1 LDDIKRTLHRFR
13 LKTRRKLRKQ
23 RRQVEDITAQADDSL
38 NKLVFK
44 RIERLYKVRRF
55 VSAWTLLVFLIG
67 VGAVWQVRGLD
78 QYYLQ
83 SQPTD
88 GGTYREGLIGTFTTA
103 DPLFAVSGADAA
115 VARLVF
121 QGLFTLAPTGELE
134 PSLASGISV
143 DEKRLKY
150 TVELRTDVMWHD
162 GEQFTA
168 ADVVY
173 TYKTIQ
179 NKDTRSPLR
188 SSWLGVDIESTDEY
202 TVTFTL
208 PNTLSSFEYS
218 LINGIVPEHIL
229 GSQSPENLRS
239 SVFNS
244 INPVGTGPFTYEG
257 VEVIGTDVQD
267 RQEKITLKKFD
278 TYFATKPLLDSVV
291 IRTYRL
297 EESMLSAFEQG
308 EINAMVGLDTLPD
321 YLNGI
326 EKLQTFST
334 PVTSAVMLFF
344 NTSAEN
350 LKEQKVRQA
359 LVHATDTDGLRQSI
373 GYQLLKVNSP
383 FLQSHFAYNPEKTQL
398 PYDTE
403 QAAKLLDETGWT
415 LNADGKRAKGENL
428 LRFRLVSQ
436 SLSEYATIVQSLQ
449 QQWSELGVTV
459 DAVLLPEQDIQ
470 SGSIARHDYDILLY
484 GISLGPDP
492 DVFAFWHSS
501 QADPRQK
508 TRLNLSEYKSEI
520 ADEALEGGR
529 TRLDE
534 DLRTVKYGPFLD
546 AWRTDAPAVALYQP
560 RFLYVVRG
568 TFEGYQS
575 GQFNSSVDRFYSI
588 NNWKVRSEKTV
599 R

>member
-188 SSWLGVDIESTDEY
+188 SSWLGVDIESTDESLY
-202 TVTFTL
+202 RTL
-208 PNTLSSFEYS
+208 
-218 LINGIVPEHIL
+218 
-229 GSQSPENLRS
+229 
-239 SVFNS
+239 
-244 INPVGTGPFTYEG
+244 
-257 VEVIGTDVQD
+257 
-267 RQEKITLKKFD
+267 
-278 TYFATKPLLDSVV
+278 
-291 IRTYRL
+291 
-297 EESMLSAFEQG
+297 
-308 EINAMVGLDTLPD
+308 
-321 YLNGI
+321 
-326 EKLQTFST
+326 
-334 PVTSAVMLFF
+334 
-344 NTSAEN
+344 
-350 LKEQKVRQA
+350 
-359 LVHATDTDGLRQSI
+359 
-373 GYQLLKVNSP
+373 
-383 FLQSHFAYNPEKTQL
+383 
-398 PYDTE
+398 
-403 QAAKLLDETGWT
+403 
-415 LNADGKRAKGENL
+415 
-428 LRFRLVSQ
+428 
-436 SLSEYATIVQSLQ
+436 
-449 QQWSELGVTV
+449 
-459 DAVLLPEQDIQ
+459 
-470 SGSIARHDYDILLY
+470 
-484 GISLGPDP
+484 
-492 DVFAFWHSS
+492 
-501 QADPRQK
+501 
-508 TRLNLSEYKSEI
+508 
-520 ADEALEGGR
+520 
-529 TRLDE
+529 
-534 DLRTVKYGPFLD
+534 
-546 AWRTDAPAVALYQP
+546 
-560 RFLYVVRG
+560 
-568 TFEGYQS
+568 
-575 GQFNSSVDRFYSI
+575 
-588 NNWKVRSEKTV
+588 
-599 R
+599 